1 MSRRQRQ
8 PATPGQRFGASNAYL
23 LTVVDYAPEPAPA
36 VQGLMNDIA
45 VRLQGRRGGTY
56 PPGPGTPETSFTG
69 YAPPAGSFIN
79 DVQGGLGGRGL
90 VYPDQNLNTI
100 ASGLSG
106 GPYAD
111 TARQMFAER
120 LRRRGTV
127 L

>member
-1 MSRRQRQ
+1 MSRRERQ
-8 PATPGQRFGASNAYL
+8 ATPAQCYGASNAYL

-56 PPGPGTPETSFTG
+56 PPGPGTAEESFCG
-69 YAPPAGSFIN
+69 YAAPAPTPI
-79 DVQGGLGGRGL
+79 VRAAQGGLGGRGL
-90 VYPDQNLNTI
+90 VYPDTNLNTI

>member
-1 MSRRQRQ
+1 MSRRERHAAPVQCY
-8 PATPGQRFGASNAYL
+8 GASNAYL

-56 PPGPGTPETSFTG
+56 PPGPGTPETSFCG
-69 YAPPAGSFIN
+69 YAAPAPVAILPAA
-79 DVQGGLGGRGL
+79 QGGLGGRGL
-90 VYPDQNLNTI
+90 VYPDTNLNTI

>member
-1 MSRRQRQ
+1 MTRRQRAAS
-8 PATPGQRFGASNAYL
+8 PAQCYGASNAYL

-36 VQGLMNDIA
+36 VQGLMDDIA
-45 VRLQGRRGGTY
+45 IRLQGRRGGTY
-56 PPGPGTPETSFTG
+56 PPGPGTPETSFCG
-69 YAPPAGSFIN
+69 YAPAAPTSIVRTA
-79 DVQGGLGGRGL
+79 QGGLGGRGL
-90 VYPDQNLNTI
+90 VYPDANLNTM